1 MALQIDT
8 TADLTSWRVMNKK
21 LSTYDE
27 AQCKALLAAEQA
39 GERRVPFL
47 NRIYGRYATLRAKR
61 ERAELAK

>member
-1 MALQIDT
+1 
-8 TADLTSWRVMNKK
+8 MNKK